1 MIVPFIEGWIEQWY
15 MYVPGWVNVKEKDAP
30 GESGS
35 EENAAGEPAS
45 ETIVCVAPSLFT
57 HVTPVPVFTVRV
69 GGSNAKF
76 LIEIVFP
83 PPVAAGGVVV
93 AEGAGEEEQ
102 PAAMQANI
110 TRTVHARP
118 HTGREYTD
126 IVS

>member
-45 ETIVCVAPSLFT
+45 ETMECVAPSLFT

-69 GGSNAKF
+69 EGSNAKF

-83 PPVAAGGVVV
+83 PPAAAGVAAGD
-93 AEGAGEEEQ
+93 AGAGLEEQ
-102 PAAMQANI
+102 PAAMQATI
-110 TRTVHARP
+110 TRAVHAKLIIRRGCAGILP
-118 HTGREYTD
+118 
-126 IVS
+126 

>member
-15 MYVPGWVNVKEKDAP
+15 MYVPGWVKVKEKDAP

-45 ETIVCVAPSLFT
+45 ETMVCVAPSLFT
-57 HVTPVPVFTVRV
+57 HMTPVPVFTVRV

-76 LIEIVFP
+76 LRVIEFP
-83 PPVAAGGVVV
+83 SPVEAGGVIV

-110 TRTVHARP
+110 TTAEQTMQNIR
-118 HTGREYTD
+118 REYAD
-126 IVS
+126 ILS